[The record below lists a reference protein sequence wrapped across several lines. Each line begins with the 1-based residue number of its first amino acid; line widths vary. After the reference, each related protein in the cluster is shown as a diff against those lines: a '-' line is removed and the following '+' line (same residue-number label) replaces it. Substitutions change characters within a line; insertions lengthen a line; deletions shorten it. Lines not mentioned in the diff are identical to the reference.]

1 MAKRKFIG
9 LSILKTWF
17 FSTALSMICFIVY
30 RELTKIQGDD
40 MRSCDM
46 SARAYG
52 VIIFWVLGLS
62 LTSLTSLI
70 SLSKNSGSKVII
82 GLCWFLLP
90 AVFSVCF
97 LVSIAEGTI
106 DGESFIFFMLVNV
119 PWFLIWGF
127 YFNRFKKYML
137 ILKILIEAASGYP
150 DLGLIF
156 V

>member
-1 MAKRKFIG
+1 MMTKRKFIG

-30 RELTKIQGDD
+30 RELTKVQGDV

-46 SARAYG
+46 SALAYG
-52 VIIFWVLGLS
+52 VIIFWFLGLS

-70 SLSKNSGSKVII
+70 SLSKNSGSKVKI

-90 AVFSVCF
+90 VIFSVYF

-106 DGESFIFFMLVNV
+106 DRESFIFFMLVNV

-127 YFNRFKKYML
+127 YCNRFKKVYADPEN
-137 ILKILIEAASGYP
+137 IN
-150 DLGLIF
+150 
-156 V
+156 

>member
-1 MAKRKFIG
+1 MMTKRKFIG

-30 RELTKIQGDD
+30 HELTNIPGAV
-40 MRSCDM
+40 MRNCDM
-46 SARAYG
+46 SALAYG

-70 SLSKNSGSKVII
+70 SLSKNSGSKVKI
-82 GLCWFLLP
+82 GLFWFLLP
-90 AVFSVCF
+90 VIFSVYF

-106 DGESFIFFMLVNV
+106 DRESFIFFMLVNV

-127 YFNRFKKYML
+127 YYNRFKKVYADPEN
-137 ILKILIEAASGYP
+137 IN
-150 DLGLIF
+150 
-156 V
+156 